1 MAFCA
6 NCGSQHDETTN
17 ACVNCGNVF
26 RVTEPDTATLFAES
40 ARQTKL
46 EEQQRA
52 AAERLEAKKAKAQQN
67 KERRQASKK
76 RIIDALNKKKAL
88 WYPIMGVV
96 GLAATYGIAQLV
108 LFSINGPE
116 QKLRDYIAAIQ
127 NGDFNALEDQTLFP
141 GATFNTPRELVSA
154 FDTSSVAQATF
165 GSVNRSGLT
174 ATAQILSD
182 SVGSKSFELQLTA
195 VTDWQG
201 IFQVPVWVVSTQAS
215 PVYVEPRTEMSK
227 KQNISFGSS
236 ESITV
241 AEAQSLGKFYSL
253 PGFYTYSVDAY
264 GFIGQSN
271 GVAEMWDNSGYR
283 PIQVTAEDAFPTKAS
298 AMADKSARAT
308 ANKCASKKCA
318 ALPRYKVGD
327 FNLWSQYDRD
337 TYTNSRF
344 KYKNKVNSCT
354 QTSAIAV
361 SAETANFTYSCSVT
375 SRGHLYVRYVYY
387 YGYFS
392 DYWYYWNFY
401 DTKENTIEVVVTET
415 SNSTG
420 SKVKV
425 TSSKAR

>member
-6 NCGSQHDETTN
+6 NCGNQHDESSN
-17 ACVNCGNVF
+17 ACINCGNVF
-26 RVTEPDTATLFAES
+26 KVSDPEPSNLFVEA
-40 ARQTKL
+40 AKQAKL
-46 EEQQRA
+46 EEQQKLE
-52 AAERLEAKKAKAQQN
+52 AERLEAKKAKAFQK
-67 KERRQASKK
+67 KERRQATKK
-76 RIIDALNKKKAL
+76 RILDAINGKKPL
-88 WYPIMGVV
+88 WYPIIGVV
-96 GLAATYGIAQLV
+96 GLATVYGMAQLV
-108 LFSINGPE
+108 VFSSNGPE
-116 QKLRDYIAAIQ
+116 QKLKEYVAAIQ

-141 GATFNTPRELVSA
+141 GATFNTPPELVSA
-154 FDTSSVAQATF
+154 FDTSSVAEATF
-165 GSVNRSGLT
+165 RTVNREGLT

-182 SVGSKSFELQLTA
+182 SVGTQSFELQLIAT
-195 VTDWQG
+195 TELQG
-201 IFQVPVWVVSTQAS
+201 IFQVPVWTVSTQAS
-215 PVYVEPRTEMSK
+215 PVSVEPRTEMSK

-241 AEAQSLGKFYSL
+241 AEAQSLGEFYSL
-253 PGFYTYSVDAY
+253 PGFYTYNVDAY

-283 PIQVTAEDAFPTKAS
+283 PIQVTAGDAISTKAS
-298 AMADKSARAT
+298 TMADKSAKAT
-308 ANKCASKKCA
+308 AKKCASKKCR

-361 SAETANFTYSCSVT
+361 SAEEANFTYSCNVT